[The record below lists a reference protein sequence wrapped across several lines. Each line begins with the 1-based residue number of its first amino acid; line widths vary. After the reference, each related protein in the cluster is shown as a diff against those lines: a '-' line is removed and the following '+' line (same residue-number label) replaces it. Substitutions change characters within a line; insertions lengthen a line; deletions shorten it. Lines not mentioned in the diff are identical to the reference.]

1 MPVNITMPQLS
12 DTMTEGTLIKWY
24 KKEGD
29 KVNAGDKLADVETD
43 KAVMEWEAYD
53 EHEGTMAQILVKEG
67 QKAQIGETLAVV
79 ATKGE
84 KAADVAKSGSNAQT
98 TVGSSSA
105 DAAKPAAAPT
115 PKAPP
120 AGASSHDSELG
131 AHPIEEGRAQSRR
144 ETVHDVP
151 EHSSEAIAAEATE
164 HVYKTRGTSASAST
178 GIADQGGNN
187 GGRTRIS

>member
-53 EHEGTMAQILVKEG
+53 EHEGTLAKVLVNEG
-67 QKAQIGETLAVV
+67 QKAKVGETLAVV

-84 KAADVAKSGSNAQT
+84 KVEDVAKNAGTGTAPSN
-98 TVGSSSA
+98 
-105 DAAKPAAAPT
+105 K
-115 PKAPP
+115 
-120 AGASSHDSELG
+120 
-131 AHPIEEGRAQSRR
+131 R
-144 ETVHDVP
+144 EPRDLP
-151 EHSSEAIAAEATE
+151 
-164 HVYKTRGTSASAST
+164 
-178 GIADQGGNN
+178 QGGNPAA
-187 GGRTRIS
+187 

>member
-1 MPVNITMPQLS
+1 MQNLIHHSSFCILSGVLMPAEITMPQLS

-29 KVNAGDKLADVETD
+29 KVAAGDKLADVETD

-84 KAADVAKSGSNAQT
+84 KPADVAKLGSNAQT
-98 TVGSSSA
+98 S
-105 DAAKPAAAPT
+105 
-115 PKAPP
+115 
-120 AGASSHDSELG
+120 
-131 AHPIEEGRAQSRR
+131 
-144 ETVHDVP
+144 
-151 EHSSEAIAAEATE
+151 
-164 HVYKTRGTSASAST
+164 
-178 GIADQGGNN
+178 
-187 GGRTRIS
+187 